1 MQLQEVDLLR
11 ECIMLR
17 DGLMLLPDC
26 FTAND
31 INAVIDY
38 WCCDGS
44 LVYARGC
51 TIQFIL
57 FFITCTSVLRVRF
70 HNK

>member
-26 FTAND
+26 FTANV

-38 WCCDGS
+38 LCYDGS
-44 LVYARGC
+44 LMYA
-51 TIQFIL
+51 
-57 FFITCTSVLRVRF
+57 
-70 HNK
+70 